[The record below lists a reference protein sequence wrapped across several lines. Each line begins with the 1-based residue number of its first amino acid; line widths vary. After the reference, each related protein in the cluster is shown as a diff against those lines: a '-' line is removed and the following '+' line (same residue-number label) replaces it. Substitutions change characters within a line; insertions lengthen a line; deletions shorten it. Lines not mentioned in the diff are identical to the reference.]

1 MRERVVACR
10 PWQRSRLQ
18 EVGQG
23 KRPESAATAAA
34 RSRAASR
41 APPSGPSIFRY
52 ATCASSLRASRSSSS
67 SLVAGAASAPEY
79 LVPPLG
85 LGSAPRRSPRGTD
98 GTKRRGRTCPP
109 HRSARSPPAWPCLH
123 RPPSARYPLSSRTR
137 SSRAWQTSPAA
148 PSSRS
153 SGTSGAIFSRP
164 RGARR
169 AYGRR
174 RTPPNPRSKRSAG
187 LPGCPAVFRHEEA
200 PHSPDI
206 SFLSKKWEAVKAP
219 RKSRDKKRGAEAPA
233 LAP

>member
-123 RPPSARYPLSSRTR
+123 RPPSARRQLSSRTR

-164 RGARR
+164 QGARR

-219 RKSRDKKRGAEAPA
+219 RKSRDKKGGP
-233 LAP
+233 